1 MSVWRVRGRAT
12 VLFVIGLMAGLSVDV
27 ARSRA
32 DIFDP
37 AFYQSIAAPHLVE
50 AYHLAAL
57 APFDLPAATASEP
70 FRAELAPSSNN
81 ALEAKWNGVKKG
93 MLREQ
98 AVLRHCREDESAC
111 PAAAKKFLAIV
122 ERAQG
127 RNGWNRIAEVNRS
140 INLSVKAV
148 SDIEQ
153 YGKRDLWA
161 TPLMTFAS
169 NAGDCEDYAIAKYA
183 ALRELG
189 YSDQGLRIVIVHDK
203 VAAEDHAVVAVRYE
217 GRWLVLD
224 NKTLEIKE
232 DAAIAAFNPMFMIDG
247 AGVKKITSLA
257 PEQKQAPWTDA
268 TAYFAPMTL
277 SLGWQLATPTI

>member
-1 MSVWRVRGRAT
+1 
-12 VLFVIGLMAGLSVDV
+12 MAGLSVDV

-93 MLREQ
+93 MQREQ
-98 AVLRHCREDESAC
+98 AVLRHCREDASAC
-111 PAAAKKFLAIV
+111 PAAAKKFLAVV
-122 ERAQG
+122 ERAQS

-140 INLSVKAV
+140 INLNVKAV

-189 YSDQGLRIVIVHDK
+189 YSDRRLRIVIVHDK
-203 VAAEDHAVVAVRYE
+203 TAAEDHAVVAVRYD

-232 DAAIAAFNPMFMIDG
+232 DEAIVAFNPMFMIDG

-257 PEQKQAPWTDA
+257 PEPKQAPWTDA

-277 SLGWQLATPTI
+277 SLGWQLATPMI